1 MSDAREPMH
10 VSYREAV
17 GVWLRIAALSFGG
30 PSSQI
35 AVMHRIL
42 VDEKKWISESR
53 FLHALN
59 YCMLLPGPEAQQL
72 ATYIGWLLHGW
83 IGGLTAGL
91 LFIAPGFVSILA
103 LSIAYAMYQQQP
115 AVLALLFG
123 LKASMLVLVA
133 AAVLRLGQKIL
144 TTPLLRTLAACS
156 LLAIFFFE
164 VPFPWIVLVA
174 GLFGFV
180 VGYFLPHQ
188 LTAPTLHA
196 KSNAEPMH
204 AADRAATQPAQVS
217 LARTCA
223 VVLLWLAIWSL
234 PFVIVASSL
243 GTRHVLFSE
252 ATLFSSAAIVTFGG
266 AYSVLSYIAQQAV
279 ERYGWLKAP
288 EMLDGLGMAETT
300 PGPLIMVVQFVGFL
314 AAYRNCG
321 EMSPLLAGILGS
333 VVTVWV
339 TFAPCFLYIF
349 AGAPYIEL
357 LRNNKRIS
365 HALAAITAAVLGVM
379 TSLALWLTIQTL
391 FAVKAEHHFGPV
403 RYFTVAPASLSLG
416 SLLITLVA
424 GVLLFRYR
432 LGIATTLGIALVLG
446 IVCFY
451 IGVK

>member
-1 MSDAREPMH
+1 MSDARQPMS

-17 GVWLRIAALSFGG
+17 WVWLRIAALSFGG

-133 AAVLRLGQKIL
+133 AAVLRLSKKIL
-144 TTPLLRTLAACS
+144 TTRLLQAVAACS
-156 LLAIFFFE
+156 LIAIFFFE

-174 GLFGFV
+174 GLLGLTAGHFV
-180 VGYFLPHQ
+180 PEQ
-188 LTAPTLHA
+188 LTYEKHGSIPH
-196 KSNAEPMH
+196 AEPTH
-204 AADRAATQPAQVS
+204 AADRAAALPSQVS
-217 LARTCA
+217 LARTAA

-234 PFVIVASSL
+234 PLLIVASAL
-243 GTRHVLFSE
+243 GTSHVLFSE

-333 VVTVWV
+333 IVTVWV

-391 FAVKAEHHFGPV
+391 FADKAEHHFGPL
-403 RYFTVAPASLSLG
+403 RYFTVDPASLSLG

-424 GVLLFRYR
+424 GVLIFRYR

-446 IVCFY
+446 MIFFY
-451 IGVK
+451 SGLK